1 MSEDL
6 TPEGRALTEL
16 ISVIFRA
23 NGAILT
29 AGDGLSKDLG
39 LTSAR
44 WQVLAAMAGGAL
56 TVSQAARRMGLTR
69 QSVQRVADDL
79 VHHGLA
85 AKQHN
90 PDHKRA
96 PLIDATPL
104 GNQRLEEITR
114 RQRIWVN
121 ALAKGLG
128 NGSLEAATRVMTEI
142 TTRLENNAA
151 EK

>member
-16 ISVIFRA
+16 IGAVFRA
-23 NGAILT
+23 NGAILA
-29 AGDGLSKDLG
+29 AGDGLSRDLG

-44 WQVLAAMAGGAL
+44 WQVLASVGKGAL
-56 TVSQAARRMGLTR
+56 TVPQAARRIGLTR

-79 VHHGLA
+79 VHHGLVT
-85 AKQHN
+85 KQPN
-90 PDHKRA
+90 PDHKRS
-96 PLIDATPL
+96 PLIDLTPL
-104 GNQRLEEITR
+104 GMQRLEEITR

-121 ALAKGLG
+121 ALANGLG
-128 NGSLEAATRVMTEI
+128 SGSLEAATCVATAI

-151 EK
+151 DK

>member
-16 ISVIFRA
+16 ISVLFRV
-23 NGAILT
+23 NGAILA
-29 AGDGLSKDLG
+29 AGDSLSKDLG

-85 AKQHN
+85 TKQHN

-128 NGSLEAATRVMTEI
+128 NGSLEAATRVVKEI
-142 TTRLENNAA
+142 TTRLENKAA